1 MRRKPTLGDRAHA
14 LAKIRRLRL
23 IDQAEVDRRDA
34 QLEVAEIRIAAYLDE
49 IATLQTERQELLR
62 DSESI
67 KAQNHSLADTVDRL
81 TAENSEMS
89 FRLEGLEK

>member
-1 MRRKPTLGDRAHA
+1 MKRKPTLGDRARA

-49 IATLQTERQELLR
+49 IAALQTERQELLR
-62 DSESI
+62 DNEALHAI
-67 KAQNHSLADTVDRL
+67 ADRL
-81 TAENSEMS
+81 VVSNAEMA